1 MSEERRKRRQE
12 RWEKDQPKALPKP
25 PLKVV
30 VIVGILVLVA
40 LGIFLGWYRQNTR
53 LDAFAKCLDAKQAKM
68 YGAFWC
74 PHCAEQKELFGRSF
88 KYAPYIECGITGQ
101 KGIQKV
107 CTDASI
113 QKFPTWVFAN
123 GTRFEG
129 KKSLEFLSDQ
139 AGCPLP

>member
-53 LDAFAKCLDAKQAKM
+53 LDAFAKCLDVKQAKM

>member
-1 MSEERRKRRQE
+1 MSEERRKRQQDRL
-12 RWEKDQPKALPKP
+12 EKDQPKTLPKP

-30 VIVGILVLVA
+30 VIVGILALVA
-40 LGIFLGWYRQNTR
+40 LGIFIGWYRQNTHY
-53 LDAFAKCLDAKQAKM
+53 DAFAKCLGAKQAKM

-101 KGIQKV
+101 KAIQQV
-107 CTDASI
+107 CKDADI
-113 QKFPTWVFAN
+113 QHFPTWIFAN
-123 GTRFEG
+123 GARFEG

-139 AGCPLP
+139 TGCSLP